1 MGLDLLPP
9 ALKAQLNLN
18 DDQVREFKDAFDIF
32 DEDCGGTVTTAELS
46 NVMKA
51 LGQDISEDD
60 VSVMISEVDSDGS
73 GEIDFAE
80 FCTLMARQMEK
91 ADPEYEYKKAFKIFD
106 KRGDGFIDNAELKH
120 IMLNIGEDMG
130 DGEIAE
136 MIKEADNDGDGKLNY
151 DEFLN
156 IMLSK

>member
-1 MGLDLLPP
+1 MHLVLQHLFESHIIFNHEKPP
-9 ALKAQLNLN
+9 
-18 DDQVREFKDAFDIF
+18 
-32 DEDCGGTVTTAELS
+32 
-46 NVMKA
+46 
-51 LGQDISEDD
+51 
-60 VSVMISEVDSDGS
+60 GS

-130 DGEIAE
+130 DGES
-136 MIKEADNDGDGKLNY
+136 K
-151 DEFLN
+151 FLTASAAHVIFN
-156 IMLSK
+156 LPYFSQFLRRK